1 MPLSWQSFPWGGKKM
16 DDFNDKMKER
26 WQNKRKKAYNWP
38 KLILMVLALIVIL
51 YLMNHLGNTKNVVTN
66 PAASVT
72 DTLQADTLQMEK
84 TP

>member
-1 MPLSWQSFPWGGKKM
+1 
-16 DDFNDKMKER
+16 
-26 WQNKRKKAYNWP
+26 
-38 KLILMVLALIVIL
+38 LMVLALIVIL